1 MGIVVD
7 LIIILI
13 LGLCIFSG
21 YKRGLAKCLLK
32 LCTSILA
39 IIIAIV
45 LYKPFVNFIVENTT
59 IDDNIQM
66 SFEKIINQNTENEE
80 INVVSEDSGIPAP
93 IAEFLNKNVGNT
105 INENKQTAVTNV
117 SRSAAILI
125 VNVVGIIIIFII
137 AKILLKIFAVFIDIA
152 SKLPIIKQCNELG
165 GLIYGFI
172 EGVIIIFLILTIIS
186 VITPLIGNYTISE
199 LVLSSTLGKMMYNNN
214 IFLNLIF
221 YIGLQ

>member
-1 MGIVVD
+1 MGILID

-21 YKRGLAKCLLK
+21 YKRGLAQCLFK

-45 LYKPFVNFIVENTT
+45 LYKPFVNFVVQSTT

-66 SFEKIINQNTENEE
+66 SFEKIINQNTENQET
-80 INVVSEDSGIPAP
+80 NVVSQDSGIPEP
-93 IAEFLNKNVGNT
+93 IAEFLNKNVGDT

-125 VNVVGIIIIFII
+125 VNVVGIIIIFIL

-152 SKLPIIKQCNELG
+152 SKLPIIKQCNEIG

-221 YIGLQ
+221 

>member
-21 YKRGLAKCLLK
+21 YKRGLAQCLLK

-105 INENKQTAVTNV
+105 INENKQTAVKNV

-221 YIGLQ
+221 